1 MTFSSQELPK
11 TAPRLVAVSKLK
23 SLDYVIEAYDNGQ
36 RHFGENYVSGFR
48 RFNLW
53 LGGRGGLAL
62 VTFYLITITH
72 QISLRLGR
80 INVLMLVCQII
91 SIINSTLLGVISH

>member
-53 LGGRGGLAL
+53 LGGGGGLGL

-72 QISLRLGR
+72 QISLSLGR
-80 INVLMLVCQII
+80 INVLMVVCQIE
-91 SIINSTLLGVISH
+91 N

>member
-48 RFNLW
+48 RLNLW
-53 LGGRGGLAL
+53 LGG
-62 VTFYLITITH
+62 V
-72 QISLRLGR
+72 
-80 INVLMLVCQII
+80 V
-91 SIINSTLLGVISH
+91 LGVISDQCYIIINQ

>member
-48 RFNLW
+48 RLNLW
-53 LGGRGGLAL
+53 LG
-62 VTFYLITITH
+62 V
-72 QISLRLGR
+72 
-80 INVLMLVCQII
+80 V
-91 SIINSTLLGVISH
+91 LGVISDQCYIIINQ

>member
-23 SLDYVIEAYDNGQ
+23 SLDYVIEAYDHGQ

-53 LGGRGGLAL
+53 LGGGG
-62 VTFYLITITH
+62 VRPCY
-72 QISLRLGR
+72 
-80 INVLMLVCQII
+80 VLFNNNHSSNFVEPRE
-91 SIINSTLLGVISH
+91 N

>member
-53 LGGRGGLAL
+53 LGGGGGGGLGL
-62 VTFYLITITH
+62 VTLYLITITR
-72 QISLRLGR
+72 QISLSLGR
-80 INVLMLVCQII
+80 INVLMVVCQIE
-91 SIINSTLLGVISH
+91 N

>member
-53 LGGRGGLAL
+53 LGGGWVSPG
-62 VTFYLITITH
+62 Y
-72 QISLRLGR
+72 
-80 INVLMLVCQII
+80 VLFNNNHSSNFVETRE
-91 SIINSTLLGVISH
+91 N

>member
-53 LGGRGGLAL
+53 LGGGGLGL

-72 QISLRLGR
+72 QISLSLGR
-80 INVLMLVCQII
+80 INVLMVVCQIE
-91 SIINSTLLGVISH
+91 N

>member
-11 TAPRLVAVSKLK
+11 TAPRLVAVTKLK

-53 LGGRGGLAL
+53 LGGGGWGW
-62 VTFYLITITH
+62 VRPGY
-72 QISLRLGR
+72 
-80 INVLMLVCQII
+80 
-91 SIINSTLLGVISH
+91 VIFNNNHSSNFVEPREN

>member
-48 RFNLW
+48 RLNLW
-53 LGGRGGLAL
+53 LGGGARSDLRPML
-62 VTFYLITITH
+62 HHH
-72 QISLRLGR
+72 QPIKQWHLSQLSNFTN
-80 INVLMLVCQII
+80 I
-91 SIINSTLLGVISH
+91 

>member
-53 LGGRGGLAL
+53 LGGGGWVSPGYVL
-62 VTFYLITITH
+62 FYNNHSSNFVET
-72 QISLRLGR
+72 RE
-80 INVLMLVCQII
+80 N
-91 SIINSTLLGVISH
+91 

>member
-1 MTFSSQELPK
+1 MTFSSQELPE

-53 LGGRGGLAL
+53 LGGWGWVRPG
-62 VTFYLITITH
+62 Y
-72 QISLRLGR
+72 
-80 INVLMLVCQII
+80 
-91 SIINSTLLGVISH
+91 VIFNNNHSSNFVEPREN